1 MASNTARRAAGTDGS
16 AAPPAAEAPGGEAER
31 LRLALEATGLG
42 FWDVD
47 AVSGARTW
55 SPEMRAILGVSASLA
70 AEPAFFSTLIHPDD
84 RDWVEAHY
92 RRAYDP
98 AHGGDYRAEFRIRRF
113 GDGVERWVAT
123 TGKVSFDAEGLP
135 VRAIGTLLDITD
147 RKRADLAL
155 RESEERLQL
164 ALKAGGLGSWDLD
177 LVAGQRVF
185 SARSAEIFGVAPE
198 EMRER
203 GAWTRVIHPDDQER
217 TQAALAA
224 ALKGEGDYRVEFR
237 VCTGEGVRWVASQ
250 AIVQRG
256 SDGAA
261 RRVIGIHQ
269 DVTEQHRAQAALRES
284 EARFRALAEATP
296 QLVWST
302 LPDGACDYLS
312 PQWED
317 YTGRPAAD
325 HHGLGWQEAIHP
337 DDRPR
342 AAQAWA
348 LAAARFADYDVEYRL
363 RGSDGT
369 YRWFKARGSPL
380 LDETG
385 AILRWFGTSTDID
398 DLVRAREAMRES
410 EQRLRATQEHAAVGI
425 GEADAAGRLL
435 RVNEALCSIAGAS
448 RSAMIGRVLF
458 DRTHADD
465 LDEDRTQYTRQ
476 VAGEIDRYGIEK
488 RYRRDD
494 GQEVW
499 ISVVSSAVRDAEGRF
514 LYSVRVV
521 QDVTERKL
529 AEARQ
534 RLLLGE
540 LNHRVKNTLATV
552 QSIAAQTA
560 RTATSAG
567 SFFEAFEPRLLAL
580 SKAHNLLTQG
590 SWEGA
595 DLRDVLEQ
603 ELSPYMESAAADGPA
618 RVSLHGPRFTVGPRT
633 ALALGLAFHE
643 LSTNAAKYGAL
654 SAPEG
659 RVAVAWRRST
669 IETQAWLRLTWREAG
684 GPPVVA
690 PTRRGFGSRLLD
702 RGVAAELGGSVDL
715 AFEPTGLRCR
725 IEIPL
730 DGEADKRM
738 L

>member
-1 MASNTARRAAGTDGS
+1 MPSARVDQTSCGVASASARNRASLSRRAAWARAT
-16 AAPPAAEAPGGEAER
+16 AR
-31 LRLALEATGLG
+31 L
-42 FWDVD
+42 
-47 AVSGARTW
+47 
-55 SPEMRAILGVSASLA
+55 
-70 AEPAFFSTLIHPDD
+70 
-84 RDWVEAHY
+84 
-92 RRAYDP
+92 
-98 AHGGDYRAEFRIRRF
+98 
-113 GDGVERWVAT
+113 
-123 TGKVSFDAEGLP
+123 
-135 VRAIGTLLDITD
+135 
-147 RKRADLAL
+147 
-155 RESEERLQL
+155 
-164 ALKAGGLGSWDLD
+164 
-177 LVAGQRVF
+177 
-185 SARSAEIFGVAPE
+185 
-198 EMRER
+198 
-203 GAWTRVIHPDDQER
+203 
-217 TQAALAA
+217 
-224 ALKGEGDYRVEFR
+224 
-237 VCTGEGVRWVASQ
+237 
-250 AIVQRG
+250 
-256 SDGAA
+256 
-261 RRVIGIHQ
+261 
-269 DVTEQHRAQAALRES
+269 
-284 EARFRALAEATP
+284 
-296 QLVWST
+296 
-302 LPDGACDYLS
+302 
-312 PQWED
+312 
-317 YTGRPAAD
+317 
-325 HHGLGWQEAIHP
+325 
-337 DDRPR
+337 
-342 AAQAWA
+342 
-348 LAAARFADYDVEYRL
+348 ADYDVEYRL
-363 RGSDGT
+363 RRADGT

-380 LDETG
+380 RDESG
-385 AILRWFGTSTDID
+385 AVLRWFGTSTDID
-398 DLVRAREAMRES
+398 DVVRAREAMRES

-458 DRTHADD
+458 DRTHVDD
-465 LDEDRTQYTRQ
+465 LDEDRAQYARQ
-476 VAGEIDRYGIEK
+476 VAGETDRYAIEK

-494 GQEVW
+494 GREVW

-560 RTATSAG
+560 RNATSAA

-580 SKAHNLLTQG
+580 SKTHNLLTQG

-603 ELSPYMESAAADGPA
+603 EMSPYMESAASGGPA

-654 SAPEG
+654 STSGG

-669 IETQAWLRLTWREAG
+669 GTGGEGQPWLRLTWREAG
-684 GPPVVA
+684 GPPVVP

-715 AFEPTGLRCR
+715 AFERTGLRCR

-738 L
+738 P